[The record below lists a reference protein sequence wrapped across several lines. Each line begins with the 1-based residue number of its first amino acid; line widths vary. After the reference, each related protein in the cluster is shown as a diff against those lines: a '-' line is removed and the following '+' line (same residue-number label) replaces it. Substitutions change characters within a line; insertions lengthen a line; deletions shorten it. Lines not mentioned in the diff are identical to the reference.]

1 MSIPLNLKSEEQK
14 IIANLRRKNL
24 QVFFKITNFDSKTGD
39 IEYNLANL
47 DPLQEIS
54 DEAEEIVKK
63 SLAVWRENYLKLI
76 KIEKE

>member
-47 DPLQEIS
+47 DPLQEIP